1 MSIRKSIL
9 TFVVAAFA
17 SLALFAEN
25 YTVKSVT
32 GKVQYQTGGAMKA
45 VKIGQILPDTA
56 TVSTSLNSALV
67 LVSTDNRTVTI
78 KAMKKNTISK
88 LVAEGSRGG
97 TLKKGSGVSKSNVA
111 GASSGGDKGVATAS
125 SRASEAKE
133 DVEWDEE

>member
-9 TFVVAAFA
+9 VFAVAAFA

-32 GKVQYQTGGAMKA
+32 GKVQYQDGGAMKA
-45 VKIGQILPDTA
+45 VSVGQVLPDSA
-56 TVSTSLNSALV
+56 TVSTSLNSSLV
-67 LVSTDNRTVTI
+67 LTRADNSTVTI
-78 KAMKKNTISK
+78 KAMKKNTIAK
-88 LVAEGSRGG
+88 LVAEGAGGG
-97 TLKKGSGVSKSNVA
+97 TLKKGSGVTKSNVA
-111 GASSGGDKGVATAS
+111 GASKGGDKGVATAS